1 MGIRKRFRHCG
12 KYGES
17 SAFAQVSYFPYSE
30 PSTPR
35 KGRQRKYQVSTPRQ
49 RELNNKRAVRYLEA
63 LVHSN
68 FGEGDILAS
77 LSYSDEYQ
85 PKDEKEAKRLF
96 GNFIGRL
103 NYRLHKLGMENVK
116 WVSVIERGKKSGRFH
131 HHALLKCGLDRDTIE
146 EIWGYGYGNT
156 KRLQNDCRKGL
167 LEVVHYI
174 AKDSKTIEQRPQ
186 NTRKWDSSKNL
197 IKPWDTVNDNPR
209 MMSGK
214 KYRQMKELGESTE
227 DMRRIIEADNPGYE
241 LIDVEKEFRE
251 EFSAWYF
258 FCRLRLAQKPPN
270 RKKQKQK
277 GKTKKQNINEIKQNA
292 NSKSENISRN
302 GDARAKPPPVDKGP
316 P

>member
-1 MGIRKRFRHCG
+1 M
-12 KYGES
+12 
-17 SAFAQVSYFPYSE
+17 
-30 PSTPR
+30 
-35 KGRQRKYQVSTPRQ
+35 
-49 RELNNKRAVRYLEA
+49 NNKRAVRYLEA

-146 EIWGYGYGNT
+146 E
-156 KRLQNDCRKGL
+156 
-167 LEVVHYI
+167 
-174 AKDSKTIEQRPQ
+174 RPQ

-302 GDARAKPPPVDKGP
+302 GDTRAKPPPADKGP